1 MLWVYSGQRKVNEM
15 PISDRLRTARK
26 KAGFTQRQV
35 ADYIGVTESAYCGY
49 ETGKRQPDPAKISA
63 IASLLHV
70 TGDYILGLVDD
81 PSAYYGVSVS
91 DTDPQLDEIAAICRQ
106 LNAQGKE
113 YVRLFAT
120 IIAGNPAFQAT
131 PEPHSG
137 K

>member
-1 MLWVYSGQRKVNEM
+1 MHRVYSRQRKVNKV
-15 PISDRLRTARK
+15 PISERLRTARK
-26 KAGFTQRQV
+26 RAGFTQRQV
-35 ADYIGVTESAYCGY
+35 ADFIGVTESAYCGY

-63 IASLLHV
+63 IAFLLHV

-81 PSAYYGVSVS
+81 PTAYYGVTIS
-91 DTDPQLDEIAAICRQ
+91 DTDPQLDEIVAICQR

-113 YVRLFAT
+113 YVHLFAT

-131 PEPHSG
+131 PEQHSG